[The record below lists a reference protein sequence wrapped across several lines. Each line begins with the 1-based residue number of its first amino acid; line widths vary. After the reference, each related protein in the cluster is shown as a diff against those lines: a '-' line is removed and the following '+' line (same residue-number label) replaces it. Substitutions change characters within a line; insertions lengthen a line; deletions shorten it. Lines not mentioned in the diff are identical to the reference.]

1 MEELVKTE
9 CSFLTSTPIR
19 KNNLMSQCV
28 AEIKDNLDIEPEI
41 IVYGRV
47 CKQRRDVSFFS
58 DTSIGYKYSGKL
70 APSKPLTPGLLKIL
84 KYINKIYNAQ
94 FNGILINRYNTGQ
107 DYISAHSDDE
117 RNLDPIGVVA
127 ISHGE
132 SRIFR
137 IRNKETKEIVID
149 IFTENNTVLH
159 MGGDFQ
165 KEFTHE
171 IVKEKGI
178 MQPRYSFTFRKHIE

>member
-9 CSFLTSTPIR
+9 QSFLTSLSIR
-19 KNNLMSQCV
+19 KSNLMEQCV
-28 AEIKDNLDIEPEI
+28 SEIKNNLDIEPEI

-70 APSKPLTPGLLKIL
+70 APSKPLTPSLAKIL
-84 KYINKIYNAQ
+84 KYINKKFNAE

-137 IRNKETKEIVID
+137 IRDKFTKEIITDV
-149 IFTENNTVLH
+149 FTENNTVLH
-159 MGGDFQ
+159 MGGNFQ

-178 MQPRYSFTFRKHIE
+178 IQPRYSFTFRKHIE